1 MYIYICIAAKP
12 AAYSGFGNSVRCP
25 DVLMHDDAIRFHKDI
40 VFSDSSVPDSI
51 VGLKLTNDAGRA
63 LVVLVTD

>member
-1 MYIYICIAAKP
+1 
-12 AAYSGFGNSVRCP
+12 
-25 DVLMHDDAIRFHKDI
+25 MHDDAIRFHKDI